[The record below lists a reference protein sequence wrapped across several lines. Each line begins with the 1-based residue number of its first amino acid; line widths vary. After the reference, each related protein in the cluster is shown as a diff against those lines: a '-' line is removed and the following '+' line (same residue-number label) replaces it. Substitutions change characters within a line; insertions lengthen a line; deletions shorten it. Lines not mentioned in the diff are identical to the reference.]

1 LGFTLW
7 ARLDSGDQM
16 FDLEFF
22 AESETGLI
30 TIQINAAQG

>member
-1 LGFTLW
+1 
-7 ARLDSGDQM
+7 M

-22 AESETGLI
+22 AETETGLI